1 MMARDTNRDMEA
13 TPSPGLKPRGYI
25 WIDIWIDIGIGIGIG
40 IGIEHAPTRAT
51 TPTRDLS

>member
-1 MMARDTNRDMEA
+1 MEA